1 MTAAQKKNRE
11 RFIKVQAEAKKLKK
25 KNPKLKHIEAI
36 KKAWAILLHD
46 TKASKKV
53 KAVKVIK
60 KHKKV
65 SGVKKHTDTKSHN
78 VKVHVISGV
87 RKLSIEEIKFLHS
100 EIKNAA
106 NYHYRP
112 KILFGE
118 QIVLK
123 ETKNG
128 TPIKKWIVDSFEIA
142 NILCKELNQ
151 NKKFAKL
158 KSKSV

>member
-25 KNPKLKHIEAI
+25 KNPKLKHIDAI

-78 VKVHVISGV
+78 VNVRVISGV
-87 RKLSIEEIKFLHS
+87 RNTDLLESLKHTTNQLKHWENVLDK
-100 EIKNAA
+100 
-106 NYHYRP
+106 
-112 KILFGE
+112 
-118 QIVLK
+118 VLK
-123 ETKNG
+123 EKQSSPAHLKRVINTDIKRIKAVIKDVKKNISN
-128 TPIKKWIVDSFEIA
+128 IKKHI
-142 NILCKELNQ
+142 K
-151 NKKFAKL
+151 
-158 KSKSV
+158 

>member
-25 KNPKLKHIEAI
+25 KNPKLKHIDAI

-53 KAVKVIK
+53 KAIKVIK

-78 VKVHVISGV
+78 INVRVSGV
-87 RKLSIEEIKFLHS
+87 RNTDLLESLRDTTNQLKHWENVLE
-100 EIKNAA
+100 
-106 NYHYRP
+106 
-112 KILFGE
+112 
-118 QIVLK
+118 IVLREK
-123 ETKNG
+123 QQSPPAHLKHVINTDIKRIKAVIKDVKKNISN
-128 TPIKKWIVDSFEIA
+128 IKKHI
-142 NILCKELNQ
+142 K
-151 NKKFAKL
+151 
-158 KSKSV
+158 

>member
-53 KAVKVIK
+53 KAIKIIK

-78 VKVHVISGV
+78 ISVRVSGV
-87 RKLSIEEIKFLHS
+87 RNTDLLESLKHTTNQLKHWE
-100 EIKNAA
+100 
-106 NYHYRP
+106 
-112 KILFGE
+112 
-118 QIVLK
+118 IVLEK
-123 ETKNG
+123 VLREKQGSPAHLKRVINTDIKRIKAVIKDVKKNISN
-128 TPIKKWIVDSFEIA
+128 IKKHI
-142 NILCKELNQ
+142 K
-151 NKKFAKL
+151 
-158 KSKSV
+158 